1 MLRACLRSTFPMSIS
16 PALFLVIVMLALGKA
31 YAHTGLLPQNTP
43 EVINRLV
50 IWLLLPA
57 LVLKAVHGLQFH
69 ADLLVLVATPW
80 LLAGLTVAAT
90 WLLARALGW
99 RREVVGCLLLCV
111 ALGNTAFLGYPL
123 VEATLGHAA
132 LKYAVVYDQLGSFML
147 LSSFGLVVV
156 ALYGGASKPSVG
168 AVVHKIV
175 TFPSFAALI
184 LGLLPWERPP
194 LVAHLIDVLA
204 SLLVPMAMFAVG
216 FQLKLVPSRAV
227 ALPLAAGL
235 ALKLLVLPAAAFAI
249 ATLAGVDRQI
259 VAVNTL
265 QSAMPAMITAGALA
279 IDAKL
284 APELAAGLVGYGIL
298 IAVVWLPLLAGWL
311 A

>member
-1 MLRACLRSTFPMSIS
+1 MSIS

-31 YAHTGLLPQNTP
+31 YAHTGWLPQNTP

-57 LVLKAVHGLQFH
+57 LVLKAVHGLQLQ

-90 WLLARALGW
+90 WLLSRALGW
-99 RREVVGCLLLCV
+99 RREVTGCLLLCV

-123 VEATLGHAA
+123 VEATLGHDA
-132 LKYAVVYDQLGSFML
+132 LKYAVVYDQLGSFIL

-168 AVVHKIV
+168 AVVHKV
-175 TFPSFAALI
+175 LTFPSFAALI